1 MVRLERLAI
10 FVVLLML
17 CERHRSHRI
26 TAWSGARGRRQALR
40 SQRQATTFGTQE
52 YWEKFYS
59 GDSADS
65 KDFEWFCDYEDIR
78 PFFHEFAL
86 PVLNTSSSR
95 PPKMLVAGCG
105 NSHLTCDLY
114 DDLCADEMAVEIW
127 NVDYAEAA
135 IARARAAAGGRRL
148 RHAVADLRA
157 LPEETFREK
166 SFDVVVD
173 KGTMDALFCAGP
185 SSVQRFAAELRRVL
199 RPGGMVLMM
208 SGVATGEEILE
219 IFQNWTTVLDG
230 SPYITDD
237 GEASINLRSRLFV
250 FLRPRDDDNTG

>member
-1 MVRLERLAI
+1 MVRLERLVI
-10 FVVLLML
+10 FFVVLLL
-17 CERHRSHRI
+17 CAQYRI
-26 TAWSGARGRRQALR
+26 TAWSGARGRQALR

-78 PFFHEFAL
+78 PFFHEFAQ
-86 PVLNTSSSR
+86 PVLDASSSR

-114 DDLCADEMAVEIW
+114 DDLCADSMAVEIW

-135 IARARAAAGGRRL
+135 ITRARATAGRRKL
-148 RHAVADLRA
+148 RHVVADLRA

-185 SSVQRFAAELRRVL
+185 SSVQRFTAELRRVL
-199 RPGGMVLMM
+199 RPGGMVLLM

-219 IFQNWTTVLDG
+219 IFRNWTTVLDG
-230 SPYITDD
+230 SPYITEE

-250 FLRPRDDDNTG
+250 FLRPRDDDDTG